1 MNGTGG
7 QHTSFSFQHYAKSST
22 QVWLIVSSWLLMTM
36 VFVCLLLFLRLSDNK
51 RAFDDEA
58 SHAYNAVYE
67 RISVNKTVLESFS
80 SVLRI
85 TDNIPAIYQ
94 YTSEIRQAFPHVYWL
109 GFHQYVSDNKLKDF
123 EQQRR
128 EAGYAN
134 FKIKDFSYEDDR
146 VFHKVKKA
154 ASYYPTMFGKSRTS
168 DSKIILGLDMF
179 AIPFL
184 KQALLKSIRTGDAA
198 ATRPFELVEGGQ
210 GYMIFKSLDAYPDFD
225 PDIADDTDRL
235 AVSILVRTDQ
245 LLTLA
250 NSEAPRTI
258 TKLSFQNIAGE
269 TITEALPALNEQ
281 HYLIKFG
288 SLKFESEFDHFGKPF
303 QLIIQKD
310 NGFLAWEVVMIIL
323 LFVIT
328 GVFCWLYLKNNDR
341 HHLSNL
347 DRQLALDDLADQRE
361 GLEKRVLERTNELN
375 EKTAEIRLLSGQL
388 INLQE
393 EDYRHIAREL
403 HDEFGQLITAIG
415 INTKLVSNRIV
426 NDPNVDELSAET
438 QKLVD
443 QLHTSMHSLIGR
455 LRPEGLDTFGLKVA
469 IEHSTNLFKLNESGI
484 ESQLVID
491 PDIDYLHETYAIT
504 IYRAI
509 QELINNAVKHAN
521 PKIITVMVK
530 LVASKVIITV
540 ADDGCGM
547 NTNNRPKGYGLIGL
561 EERLLALSGIMDIT
575 SSPSSG
581 CSIEIKLPL
590 IKSYKERGTA
600 GRRSP
605 YGRESFR
612 HAVSRE

>member
-1 MNGTGG
+1 
-7 QHTSFSFQHYAKSST
+7 
-22 QVWLIVSSWLLMTM
+22 
-36 VFVCLLLFLRLSDNK
+36 
-51 RAFDDEA
+51 
-58 SHAYNAVYE
+58 
-67 RISVNKTVLESFS
+67 
-80 SVLRI
+80 
-85 TDNIPAIYQ
+85 
-94 YTSEIRQAFPHVYWL
+94 
-109 GFHQYVSDNKLKDF
+109 
-123 EQQRR
+123 
-128 EAGYAN
+128 
-134 FKIKDFSYEDDR
+134 
-146 VFHKVKKA
+146 
-154 ASYYPTMFGKSRTS
+154 
-168 DSKIILGLDMF
+168 
-179 AIPFL
+179 
-184 KQALLKSIRTGDAA
+184 
-198 ATRPFELVEGGQ
+198 
-210 GYMIFKSLDAYPDFD
+210 
-225 PDIADDTDRL
+225 
-235 AVSILVRTDQ
+235 
-245 LLTLA
+245 
-250 NSEAPRTI
+250 
-258 TKLSFQNIAGE
+258 LSFQNIAGE
-269 TITEALPALNEQ
+269 TITEVLPALNEQ

-310 NGFLAWEVVMIIL
+310 NGFLAWEIVMIIL

-347 DRQLALDDLADQRE
+347 NRQLVLDDLADQRE

-375 EKTAEIRLLSGQL
+375 KKTAEIRLLSGQL

-393 EDYRHIAREL
+393 EDYRHVAREL

-415 INTKLVSNRIV
+415 INTKLVSNRIMG
-426 NDPNVDELSAET
+426 DPNVDELSAET
-438 QKLVD
+438 QQLVD

-521 PKIITVMVK
+521 PKIITVRVK

-590 IKSYKERGTA
+590 IKSYKEKGTA

>member
-7 QHTSFSFQHYAKSST
+7 QHTSFSFQHYAKSSS

-36 VFVCLLLFLRLSDNK
+36 VFVSLLLFLRLSDNK

-85 TDNIPAIYQ
+85 TDNIPAIHQ

-123 EQQRR
+123 EQQGR
-128 EAGYAN
+128 EAGYAD

-168 DSKIILGLDMF
+168 DSKIILGLDIF
-179 AIPFL
+179 AVPFL
-184 KQALLKSIRTGDAA
+184 KQALLKSIRTGNAA

-269 TITEALPALNEQ
+269 TITEVLPALNEQ

-310 NGFLAWEVVMIIL
+310 NGFLAWEIVMIIL

-347 DRQLALDDLADQRE
+347 NRQLVLDDLADQRE

-375 EKTAEIRLLSGQL
+375 KKTAEIRLLSGQL

-438 QKLVD
+438 QQLVD

-521 PKIITVMVK
+521 PKTITVRVK

-590 IKSYKERGTA
+590 IKSYKEKGTA